1 MQYSITIAMSKYDSL
16 PTIKHLKNYQGQ
28 LTYFHQ
34 GRYII
39 LILTRRRNTSIMI
52 NDDICLTI
60 TGTKGNQVWIGIDAP
75 IEVVIYREEIY
86 KRIKL
91 EKRQKDDEGYN
102 RQFAS

>member
-1 MQYSITIAMSKYDSL
+1 
-16 PTIKHLKNYQGQ
+16 
-28 LTYFHQ
+28 
-34 GRYII
+34 
-39 LILTRRRNTSIMI
+39 MI

-102 RQFAS
+102 R